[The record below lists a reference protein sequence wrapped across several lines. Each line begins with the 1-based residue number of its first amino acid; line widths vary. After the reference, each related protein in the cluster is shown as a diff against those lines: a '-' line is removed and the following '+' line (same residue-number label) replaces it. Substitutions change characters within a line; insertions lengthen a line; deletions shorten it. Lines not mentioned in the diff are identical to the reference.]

1 MNFIHFIKVIIINN
15 TRSVNCA
22 RYNNKILGNFYNS
35 QMVFGGSVLGMTTDA
50 GVV

>member
-15 TRSVNCA
+15 TRSVNCTK
-22 RYNNKILGNFYNS
+22 YNKILGKFYNS